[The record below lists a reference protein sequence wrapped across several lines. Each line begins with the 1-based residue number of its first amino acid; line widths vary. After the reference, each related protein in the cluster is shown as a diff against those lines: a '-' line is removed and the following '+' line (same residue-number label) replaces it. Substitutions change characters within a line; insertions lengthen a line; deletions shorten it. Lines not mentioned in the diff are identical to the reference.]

1 MIRFLFLSALTSLCG
16 CAIAPPAC
24 APGQQA
30 MLVAELLFGRNIGDR
45 PGISEAD
52 FSRFVD
58 QEITPRFPDGLTILD
73 GRGQYRDAQRNAL
86 VREQSKLVTIALKDE
101 PDGRARIGA
110 ITEAYKQRFNQQSV
124 GTILKPACVS
134 F

>member
-1 MIRFLFLSALTSLCG
+1 
-16 CAIAPPAC
+16 
-24 APGQQA
+24 

-45 PGISEAD
+45 PGVSEAA
-52 FSRFVD
+52 FGRFVD

-86 VREQSKLVTIALKDE
+86 VREQSKLVTIAMKDE
-101 PDGRARIGA
+101 PDGRARIGT